1 MKDFCKWLGVN
12 EKIAKIV
19 VWLFIFMAMLI
30 IFNTALESLG
40 FPYYK
45 ITIENLDRLNY
56 SKVLEYLSNWIMIFL
71 NFYSMIFL
79 IFRTSQFKMVFKYS
93 LIYFIVNILIFNLFG
108 DVALQ
113 VFIIVFILILSYF
126 LSKKNIKYILYGI
139 GSIAI
144 NFVVQYICYTYK
156 IKFIDYS
163 TTSFL
168 NRLMISLDYFIIMFI
183 IIVVKE
189 IILKKRGEK

>member
-1 MKDFCKWLGVN
+1 MKVGLRSMKDFCKWLGVN

-40 FPYYK
+40 FPYSK

-93 LIYFIVNILIFNLFG
+93 LI
-108 DVALQ
+108 
-113 VFIIVFILILSYF
+113 
-126 LSKKNIKYILYGI
+126 
-139 GSIAI
+139 
-144 NFVVQYICYTYK
+144 
-156 IKFIDYS
+156 
-163 TTSFL
+163 
-168 NRLMISLDYFIIMFI
+168 
-183 IIVVKE
+183 
-189 IILKKRGEK
+189 